1 MWKRKGNEVGDF
13 IGGLK
18 PQYARS
24 MKRYRRDIDSPDYNT
39 SLLEQSSHPFIPCFL
54 CPVYLQ

>member
-1 MWKRKGNEVGDF
+1 MWKRKESEVGDF

-39 SLLEQSSHPFIPCFL
+39 SLLEQSSHSIIPCFL